1 MVKRFLMHER
11 LTARFCAL
19 LCAVLAVFL
28 AAWVLSYFLLP
39 EGFLKGRLAGG
50 ALAGEDLA
58 GGSVWLEWLRLS
70 AVNLGV
76 MFLVIVAPNLFRSG
90 DYPYGYVT
98 IALLAAILGIT
109 IGTNSFAISAGGK
122 IPPID
127 GDLREFG
134 AVWDHRVW
142 PGRRC
147 DRFDFEIPAHGE
159 LAEAESGSAGP
170 SQGNSRGP
178 GTHSGPPAGRRD
190 SPGGLRMGSVPDIA
204 RRCFLV
210 SSIKKTAMEPTLM
223 AVLCF
228 QSRRAA

>member
-76 MFLVIVAPNLFRSG
+76 MFLVIVAPNLFRSV

-109 IGTNSFAISAGGK
+109 IGTNSFAISAGGIIAPSTEIFASSGLYEIIAYGLAAAATVSISK
-122 IPPID
+122 YRLTGNWPKQKVEVLVPP
-127 GDLREFG
+127 RET
-134 AVWDHRVW
+134 AVVRERTL
-142 PGRRC
+142 GLL
-147 DRFDFEIPAHGE
+147 
-159 LAEAESGSAGP
+159 LAVVILLAACEWEAYRIS
-170 SQGNSRGP
+170 
-178 GTHSGPPAGRRD
+178 
-190 SPGGLRMGSVPDIA
+190 L
-204 RRCFLV
+204 
-210 SSIKKTAMEPTLM
+210 
-223 AVLCF
+223 AVA
-228 QSRRAA
+228 S